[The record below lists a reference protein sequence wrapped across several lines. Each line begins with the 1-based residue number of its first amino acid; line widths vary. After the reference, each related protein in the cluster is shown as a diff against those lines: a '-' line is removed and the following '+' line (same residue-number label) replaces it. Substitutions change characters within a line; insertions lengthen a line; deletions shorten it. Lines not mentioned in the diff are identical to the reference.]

1 MKFGLEVPTTGAW
14 ADVGVQVQVALE
26 AEAVGWDGFF
36 VGDALLD
43 QEQEAVLD
51 PWIALTALTLSTST
65 LKLGVLALPLAR
77 HHPWLTALRLANLD
91 QASGGRIICSVGLG
105 YSERD
110 FAAFGQASAKAIR
123 ARQLDEGLAILA
135 GLWSQA
141 PFSFAGEYYTI
152 DQVTL
157 LPKPVQ
163 SPRIPLWVVAGWPHR
178 APFRRAA
185 QWDGVC
191 VKAIDHQ
198 TYEWMTVEAFR
209 EAVSYVHARCVPAK
223 PFEVIMSGQSP
234 RDQHEAGEKV
244 RPFEEA
250 GATWWVEVG
259 YGFSLEEFRAR
270 IRRGPPRLL

>member
-14 ADVGVQVQVALE
+14 ADVRVQVQVALE
-26 AEAVGWDGFF
+26 AEAAGWDGFF

-43 QEQEAVLD
+43 QKQEAVLD
-51 PWIALTALTLSTST
+51 PWIALTALMLSTSS

-91 QASGGRIICSVGLG
+91 QASGGRIICVVGLG

-110 FAAFGQASAKAIR
+110 FAAFGQAGAKAMR

-135 GLWSQA
+135 GLWTQA
-141 PFSFAGEYYTI
+141 PFSFSGEYYTV
-152 DQVTL
+152 DQATI
-157 LPKPVQ
+157 LPKPAQ
-163 SPRIPLWVVAGWPHR
+163 SPRIPLWVVAGWPHH

-191 VKAIDHQ
+191 VKAIRHQ

-209 EAVSYVHARCVPAK
+209 EAVSYVHARRVPGR

-234 RDQHEAGEKV
+234 HEKVEAGRKV
-244 RPFEEA
+244 RPFQEA

-259 YGFSLEEFRAR
+259 YGLTLEEFRVR
-270 IRRGPPRLL
+270 IRHGPPQLL